1 MMASPANRTQRRG
14 PDGQE
19 GDGAVPRIV
28 IGLDT
33 SFVARETLVL
43 AARLAASADAR
54 LKGVFVEDDNLVALA
69 SLPFAREIS
78 FSGDVRALDP
88 ERMLRAMKAQA
99 ESARRMLAR
108 IAGEAHVDWSFDV
121 RRGRPLSSL
130 AASASSGDTLVIRA
144 PGESVREV
152 GRTVRAATSEAR
164 ADVLL
169 VSGSAGLRGALP
181 LRASPPLR
189 PAFQPVLPG
198 RPVGVVDDGSS
209 AGESCS
215 AFAETLA
222 SRIGASF
229 LRLPAKG
236 KTPADVAA
244 AARHGGVGLLV
255 INANWLGG
263 DEDAAR
269 LSAAAGCPVL
279 LLGKERGSLFAPAPG
294 TEDNNKG
301 D

>member
-1 MMASPANRTQRRG
+1 MAGPANRTG
-14 PDGQE
+14 SAVAHGEE
-19 GDGAVPRIV
+19 GDAAVPRIV

-33 SFVARETLVL
+33 SFVARETLSL
-43 AARLAASADAR
+43 AARLAASVDAR
-54 LKGVFVEDDNLVALA
+54 LKGVFVEDDNLIALA

-78 FSGDVRALDP
+78 FSGDVRELDP

-108 IAGEAHVDWSFDV
+108 IAAEAHVDWSFDV

-130 AASASSGDTLVIRA
+130 AASASSDDTLVIRA
-144 PGESVREV
+144 PGETAREV
-152 GRTVRAATSEAR
+152 GRTVRAATTEAR

-169 VSGSAGLRGALP
+169 VSRGVGLRAALP
-181 LRASPPLR
+181 PRVPSPAR

-198 RPVGVVDDGSS
+198 RPVGVVDEGSS

-222 SRIGASF
+222 SRIGATF

-236 KTPADVAA
+236 KAPADIAA

-255 INANWLGG
+255 VNASWLGD

-279 LLGKERGSLFAPAPG
+279 LLGKERGSLSAKAG
-294 TEDNNKG
+294 GKEDNNKG
-301 D
+301 G